1 MEWILVVVGAYL
13 LLCIV
18 LIPIGL
24 KTGVIKW
31 RVSADGN
38 RCPAKKDSARCSREK
53 DHRGAHEAHAERAS
67 DDVVWSGGKQ
77 CQVCQGKDFVVVAE
91 GGGGENVRC
100 EKCGSLYTW
109 SPFGLELIQAGQ
121 PSAKV
126 VLPDGCG
133 EPIICNSNQ
142 EAFDVAKAWNRT
154 HDANPAAYVIDDGGV
169 VATDA
174 RYPIR

>member
-1 MEWILVVVGAYL
+1 MDWWVILIALAGSYL
-13 LLCIV
+13 SACIV
-18 LIPIGL
+18 LGFGGL
-24 KTGVIKW
+24 LTRKKKE
-31 RVSADGN
+31 N
-38 RCPAKKDSARCSREK
+38 RCPARKDFARCSREK

-126 VLPDGCG
+126 ILPDGQ
-133 EPIICNSNQ
+133 EAIICDSNE
-142 EAFDVAKAWNRT
+142 EAFDVAKTWNSG
-154 HDANPAAYVIDDGGV
+154 HNVIPGAYVIDDGGV